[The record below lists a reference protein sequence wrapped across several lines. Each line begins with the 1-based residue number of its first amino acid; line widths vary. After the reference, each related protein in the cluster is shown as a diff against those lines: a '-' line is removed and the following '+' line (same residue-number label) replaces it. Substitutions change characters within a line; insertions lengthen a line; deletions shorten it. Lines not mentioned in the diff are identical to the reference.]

1 MNTKITIAVLA
12 LAISC
17 AADTTLANDPA
28 GGRDACVVGTWV
40 QTGGGPGEWM
50 KARMPN
56 QQAPLSFEQGRA
68 VMVLQRDGRYTTQ
81 VTDLA
86 VETITKDPAAF
97 RQRIRAQV
105 GAAGHWS
112 TRDRQLLMD
121 AEAVDFSASNAAVAQ
136 AAQRLRERHARSPQ
150 RGRVFYGC
158 KDDRLTT
165 RTEVRPG
172 ETFPT
177 HFVKVPGNGG

>member
-1 MNTKITIAVLA
+1 MNTKITTAVLA
-12 LAISC
+12 LALPF
-17 AADTTLANDPA
+17 AAPAALANEPVA
-28 GGRDACVVGTWV
+28 GRDACVVGTWV

-56 QQAPLSFEQGRA
+56 QQVQMSFEQGRS
-68 VMVLQRDGRYTTQ
+68 VMVLQGDGRYTAQ

-86 VETITKDPAAF
+86 VEAIHKDPAGF
-97 RQRIRAQV
+97 RQRMRAQV

-112 TRDRQLLMD
+112 TRNRQLLME
-121 AEAVDFSASNAAVAQ
+121 AEAVDFTASNDAVAQ
-136 AAQRLRERHARSPQ
+136 AAQRLRDRHARSPQ

-158 KDDRLTT
+158 QDDHLTT

-177 HFVKVPGNGG
+177 HFVKVRGNDG